1 MAYMWGWIMARSFK
15 QMQESLRTG
24 EEQNAI
30 NTRLLGAIRKHDKPA
45 FQQAL
50 RDGANPNAIGVI
62 RAPGGKPTANPPLIA
77 AIFVGEIDFVTA
89 LIAAGA
95 DVTLE
100 GESGSPVFL
109 AISGGYH
116 DMVAAILQK
125 DPGIITSAPH
135 NLVMQAILSF
145 SPMALMKHSGL
156 EQSEYDGL
164 RAYYLGE
171 TTTPPDTSK
180 MDIDYSGNIDVLRV
194 LLEYPTARPEILGE
208 TIGNHADAPGSPW
221 DLVQNPRP
229 YIEDFLDE
237 GINVSGT
244 LRCLTQPDDPE
255 PGVLVFEVQFN
266 PLGKTPTNAPWIRI
280 RYDFSDLVKEF
291 KPFVDQ
297 LCPSD
302 TIARQ
307 VAAIHQELKV
317 IRREVESNH
326 PHFEAI
332 QSLSPMKGLHYD
344 ALNKHL
350 FIMLQAYQMMSSG
363 LMARNQKTW
372 MDNGSTIMGF
382 VAGHVPSPFGIPFG
396 VFALGLAV
404 VADRKEKKRYQRI
417 ANLLPKNMHPIAQE
431 LAYRIT
437 CAVEAKL
444 LSASSPSSLDRLSAT
459 QVEELAKRAFVVAIY
474 TVHNLKDADIEP
486 GTAAQKAEQL
496 AQRVLQAV
504 GYSKF
509 LDALV
514 LKYTPCAI
522 NGGALIFSLPNSTN
536 GHGYSHNGNGYHH
549 GEVIDTMPG
558 NGTHDDSHKKSKC
571 VLM

>member
-1 MAYMWGWIMARSFK
+1 MARSVK
-15 QMQESLRTG
+15 QMQESLRTA
-24 EEQNAI
+24 EEQNAV
-30 NTRLLGAIRKHDKPA
+30 NARLLKAIRKHDKAA

-50 RDGANPNAIGVI
+50 KEGANPNALSVKTS
-62 RAPGGKPTANPPLIA
+62 PGGRPTVNPPLIS

-100 GESGSPVFL
+100 GEGGESPINL
-109 AISGGYH
+109 AMSRGYH

-125 DPGIITSAPH
+125 DPGIITSAGF

-145 SPMALMKHSGL
+145 SPMALIKHSAL
-156 EQSEYDGL
+156 EQSEYDAL

-171 TTTPPDTSK
+171 TTIPPDTSK
-180 MDIDYSGNIDVLRV
+180 RDIRYRGNIDVLRV
-194 LLEYPTARPEILGE
+194 LLKYPTARPEILGKNRLK
-208 TIGNHADAPGSPW
+208 GGSATPW
-221 DLVQNPRP
+221 DLVQKPRP

-255 PGVLVFEVQFN
+255 PGVLVFEVQFS
-266 PLGKTPTNAPWIRI
+266 PLGKIPTNPPPPWIRV

-291 KPFVDQ
+291 KPFVEQ

-317 IRREVESNH
+317 VRREVESNH

-372 MDNGSTIMGF
+372 MDNGSTIMRF
-382 VAGHVPSPFGIPFG
+382 VAGHAPSPFGIPFG

-404 VADRKEKKRYQRI
+404 VANRTEKKRYERI
-417 ANLLPKNMHPIAQE
+417 AHLLPKNMHPLAQE

-444 LSASSPSSLDRLSAT
+444 LSASNPSSLDRLTTT
-459 QVEELAKRAFVVAIY
+459 QIEELAKRAFVIAIH
-474 TVHNLKDADIEP
+474 TIHNLKDTDLEH
-486 GTAAQKAEQL
+486 GGSAAQKAEQL
-496 AQRVLQAV
+496 AQRVLQAI
-504 GYSKF
+504 GYSEF
-509 LDALV
+509 LDELV
-514 LKYTPCAI
+514 VKYTPCAI
-522 NGGALIFSLPNSTN
+522 NGALTFSL
-536 GHGYSHNGNGYHH
+536 HHGNGYHLNRD
-549 GEVIDTMPG
+549 EAAIDTMPG
-558 NGTHDDSHKKSKC
+558 NAKLDDSHKKSKC
-571 VLM
+571 LLM